1 MREEHWNTVTT
12 VVRELT
18 PLRADAELGQVS
30 AYLNTHRD
38 AADFFAFL
46 DELAGPGGAA
56 LARGPLAAQ
65 HYAAVRAACQ
75 RFRALPPE
83 ALPEAVAW
91 AARLLRYEVAS
102 LPPAPQAAAPP
113 APVARPPA
121 APPPAAPPS
130 PPARP
135 AAARPPAARSP
146 APSPRVQPPATA
158 RPAAPARAQPPA
170 PERPPAPAPERAA
183 QPAAAQQAPR
193 PARPARPSTL
203 DEMLRA
209 LQAQFGAG
217 RGGRLAEPE
226 RRPPDPT
233 EAKRQRLLR
242 EQEEIRER
250 YRRQREQDD
259 Q

>member
-1 MREEHWNTVTT
+1 MREEHWSTVTA

-38 AADFFAFL
+38 PSDFFAFL

-65 HYAAVRAACQ
+65 HYAAVREACQ
-75 RFRALPPE
+75 RFRSLPPE
-83 ALPEAVAW
+83 TLPEAVAW

-102 LPPAPQAAAPP
+102 LPPAPRPAAPSAPAVRPP
-113 APVARPPA
+113 AP
-121 APPPAAPPS
+121 PPPAAQPS
-130 PPARP
+130 PPPRP
-135 AAARPPAARSP
+135 AAARPPTARPP
-146 APSPRVQPPATA
+146 AP
-158 RPAAPARAQPPA
+158 RPAAPPRAQPPA
-170 PERPPAPAPERAA
+170 AERPATPPAERAP
-183 QPAAAQQAPR
+183 QPSAAPQAPR
-193 PARPARPSTL
+193 PARPAQPSTM

-217 RGGRLAEPE
+217 RSGRPPQPE

-242 EQEEIRER
+242 EQEAIRER
-250 YRRQREQDD
+250 YRRQREEDD